1 MAHELE
7 YLDEALKE
15 AEAAARWYAERSDT
29 AAVGFSDEMDA
40 AESAIARLPEAWPRF
55 DSLPVGLIA
64 AELVKTALEPAA
76 SSDRGPKLTP
86 RRRGSALDIHHT
98 SNGHAASLQ
107 LRALRVSVDR
117 PSGPEIRA
125 PRR

>member
-1 MAHELE
+1 MRLWDVETGRCLRQFDGQQARCVAWSEDETQALSASKGTLRLTDLPSGQCLRELKGHSDGI
-7 YLDEALKE
+7 YC
-15 AEAAARWYAERSDT
+15 AA
-29 AAVGFSDEMDA
+29 F
-40 AESAIARLPEAWPRF
+40 
-55 DSLPVGLIA
+55 
-64 AELVKTALEPAA
+64 K
-76 SSDRGPKLTP
+76 PKLTP